1 MIHTISQLLFILLIP
16 FITLYAAKHIKFI
29 KWISP
34 IFICYAIGI
43 IFGNLPFISVDKE
56 LMTTAAA
63 VSVGI
68 AIPALLF
75 SCNFIKWLKHSKT
88 TFLSYFLAIL
98 AVIIASSIAFVIF
111 KDKLDEAWKIAG
123 MMIGVYT
130 GGTANMSAI
139 GLAVGVEEETFILLN
154 SADLLMAGAYF
165 LFLITFAKPFFDLFL
180 PKFKGYNDKI
190 NGNDNNKTIGDDT
203 DGFNKLSRKQKIKNI
218 LITLGL
224 SFIILGIAAGLSF
237 LLTGKLTEVIVILTI
252 TTVGIIVSFSPRVHN
267 MKGNY
272 ETGEFMLLVFAV
284 AMGSLANFQN
294 LIADSSAILIY
305 CAIVVFGSVI
315 LHTILAIFF
324 RIDSDTLIITATAA
338 IYGPAFIAPV
348 ADAIKNRE
356 VIVAGIAMGLLGN
369 AIGNYLGLAVSN
381 ILKLLI

>member
-1 MIHTISQLLFILLIP
+1 MVYTILQLSVILIIP
-16 FITLYAAKHIKFI
+16 FITLYASKHIKFI

-43 IFGNLPFISVDKE
+43 IFGNLPFIAVDKE

-63 VSVGI
+63 LSVGI

-88 TFLSYFLAIL
+88 TFISYFLAII

-139 GLAVGVEEETFILLN
+139 GLAVHVDEETFILLN
-154 SADLLMAGAYF
+154 SADLLMAGIYF
-165 LFLITFAKPFFDLFL
+165 LFLITFAKPFFRLFL
-180 PKFKGYNDKI
+180 PKFNGYNDNKNNSGKEI
-190 NGNDNNKTIGDDT
+190 STSDNE
-203 DGFNKLSRKQKIKNI
+203 GFSSLSRSNKIKNV

-224 SFIILGIAAGLSF
+224 SFLVLGIAAAISF
-237 LLTGKLTEVIVILTI
+237 LLTGKLTEIIVILTI
-252 TTVGIIVSFSPRVHN
+252 TTVGIIVSFSPRIHN
-267 MKGNY
+267 LKGNY

-294 LIADSSAILIY
+294 LIADSSSILIY

-315 LHTILAIFF
+315 LHTIFAIFF

-356 VIVAGIAMGLLGN
+356 VIVAGISMGLLGN

-381 ILKLLI
+381 ILKLLM